1 VFVQID
7 GGSENVAKTVLAMM
21 ELIISQRVTKKIVLC
36 RLPVGHTHEDID
48 SKFAKIWTRVRN
60 AHVLTIG
67 QYMKFVHQV
76 SITVVMKFSRY
87 AHLFYRLFIGRPTR
101 ATSGMFTLFLILPGT
116 SRIVLTLI

>member
-60 AHVLTIG
+60 AHVLTVG

-76 SITVVMKFSRY
+76 SIAVVVQPR
-87 AHLFYRLFIGRPTR
+87 HVLILFIGSSSAHPRVQHQEC
-101 ATSGMFTLFLILPGT
+101 
-116 SRIVLTLI
+116 SRRS